1 LCLEFLR
8 QLLAQGTT
16 FGRLLLFRLAL
27 EQLMFLRP
35 PSFRLALFR
44 LMLVGRSRPIRLQRE
59 ALIGRNLDPALDG
72 CAHGDHA
79 AHQFGK
85 LARAS
90 ARIWK

>member
-8 QLLAQGTT
+8 QLLAQGAT
-16 FGRLLLFRLAL
+16 F
-27 EQLMFLRP
+27 
-35 PSFRLALFR
+35 
-44 LMLVGRSRPIRLQRE
+44 GRSRPIRLQRE

-79 AHQFGK
+79 THQFGK